1 MKDLNN
7 DCINLNLALA
17 KFLAPRLAYMAKE
30 YTSYPMG
37 MDYDDWKRDLVASSN
52 ALNEYIKRYD
62 EWEGCSFAGVRE
74 LHKRVDDAMLFV
86 AAHFHD
92 LWD

>member
-30 YTSYPMG
+30 YTSYPMS
-37 MDYDDWKRDLVASSN
+37 MDYDDWKRELLTSSD
-52 ALNEYIKRYD
+52 ALNDYIERYD
-62 EWEGCSFAGVRE
+62 DFATNDKSN
-74 LHKRVDDAMLFV
+74 KRVDDAMLFV

>member
-1 MKDLNN
+1 VKDLNN

-30 YTSYPMG
+30 YTSYPMS
-37 MDYDDWKRDLVASSN
+37 MDYDDWKRELLTSSD
-52 ALNEYIKRYD
+52 ALNDYIERYD
-62 EWEGCSFAGVRE
+62 DFATNDKSN
-74 LHKRVDDAMLFV
+74 KRVDDAMLFV

>member
-30 YTSYPMG
+30 YTSYPMS
-37 MDYDDWKRDLVASSN
+37 MDCDDWKRELLTSSD
-52 ALNEYIKRYD
+52 ALNDYIERYD
-62 EWEGCSFAGVRE
+62 DFATNAKSN
-74 LHKRVDDAMLFV
+74 KRVDDAMLFV

>member
-30 YTSYPMG
+30 YTSHPMS
-37 MDYDDWKRDLVASSN
+37 MEHDDWKRELTTASD
-52 ALNEYIKRYD
+52 ALNDYIKSYD
-62 EWEGCSFAGVRE
+62 EWEDSPFADVESNEG
-74 LHKRVDDAMLFV
+74 VDDAMLFV

>member
-1 MKDLNN
+1 VKDLNN

-30 YTSYPMG
+30 YTSYPMS
-37 MDYDDWKRDLVASSN
+37 MDYDDWKRELLTSSD
-52 ALNEYIKRYD
+52 ALNDYIERYD
-62 EWEGCSFAGVRE
+62 DFATNAKSN
-74 LHKRVDDAMLFV
+74 KRVDDAMLFV

>member
-1 MKDLNN
+1 VKDLNN

-30 YTSYPMG
+30 YTSYPMS
-37 MDYDDWKRDLVASSN
+37 MERDDWKSELITASD
-52 ALNEYIKRYD
+52 ALNEYIKSYD
-62 EWEGCSFAGVRE
+62 EWETPFADAQVN
-74 LHKRVDDAMLFV
+74 KRVDDAMLFV

>member
-30 YTSYPMG
+30 YTSHPMG
-37 MDYDDWKRDLVASSN
+37 MGYDDWKRELLTSSE

-62 EWEGCSFAGVRE
+62 EWEDSPFADVE
-74 LHKRVDDAMLFV
+74 CNKRVDDAMLFV